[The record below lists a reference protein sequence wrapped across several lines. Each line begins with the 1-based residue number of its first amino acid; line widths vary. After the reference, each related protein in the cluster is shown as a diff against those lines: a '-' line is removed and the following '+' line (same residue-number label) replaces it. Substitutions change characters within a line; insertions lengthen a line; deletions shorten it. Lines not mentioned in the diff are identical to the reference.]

1 MSSITLIELIQ
12 NSLSNKNIDLTNIDY
27 SNKKI
32 NKIGIIEP
40 SIAQKI
46 IVLNLSNNLL
56 KNLEGI

>member
-32 NKIGIIEP
+32 NKIGIIIGP
-40 SIAQKI
+40 SFA
-46 IVLNLSNNLL
+46 
-56 KNLEGI
+56 